1 MYLGVIGNYKN
12 KPHMNKLEATFQEIK
27 KSKKKHRISTR
38 QIISEYGVSRRG
50 WRVVNNVNSL
60 LEKFELEMEPNFET
74 ANFYGFVE
82 VFCKPTIQV
91 NGDLKK
97 PKYIDTI
104 PRLNIIKSSD
114 LNNSESKENG
124 LISVKKETALTEVVT
139 LMIQHKFSQLPILLS
154 QREVFGLI
162 SWKSIGTALA
172 LGKKCEFAKDCCE
185 SVEVLNYDEP
195 LFKAVKIILEKEVV
209 LVKDYKKDISG
220 IVTATDIGEQFLIL
234 SEPFLLIEQIEN
246 LIRRILDDKLTF
258 DDINKV
264 LDVDKYN
271 KEIKHL
277 SDLSF
282 GHYVRIIENEK
293 LFKKLE
299 IMVDRVIMQKMLTE
313 VNIIRNEVM
322 HFNPEEM
329 ENSDLTKLRQT
340 LDFLQAIVEN
350 K

>member
-1 MYLGVIGNYKN
+1 
-12 KPHMNKLEATFQEIK
+12 MNKLESTFQEIK
-27 KSKKKHRISTR
+27 KSKKRQKISTK
-38 QIISEYGVSRRG
+38 QIIYDYGVSRRG
-50 WRVVNNVNSL
+50 WKVVNNVNAL
-60 LEKFELEMEPNFET
+60 LEKFELQMEPNFET
-74 ANFYGFVE
+74 ANFYGSVE

-91 NGDLKK
+91 NGKLKK

-114 LNNSESKENG
+114 LNNSEDKENG
-124 LISVKKETALTEVVT
+124 LISVKKEATITEAVT
-139 LMIQHKFSQLPILLS
+139 IMLQNKFSQLPILVS

-172 LGKKCEFAKDCCE
+172 LGKKCEFVKDCYE

-195 LFKAVKIILEKEVV
+195 LFKAVKIIFEKEVV

-246 LIRRILDDKLTF
+246 LIRTILDDKLTF

-264 LDVDKYN
+264 LDVDKYD

-282 GHYVRIIENEK
+282 GHYVKIIENEK

-299 IMVDRVIMQKMLTE
+299 IYVDRVIMKKMLEE
-313 VNIIRNEVM
+313 VNKIRNEVM
-322 HFNPEEM
+322 HFNPEEI
-329 ENSDLTKLRQT
+329 EGADLIKLRQT